1 MTNLMLEEE
10 AVGRVSAVPGRSS
23 HPQRSTGHALDMSR
37 DGAAGDSEVGSEDE
51 AGLPSPPKIRRLQR
65 RSDTAAVTSGGQQK
79 RSGGKAKKG
88 QGKSAAKQRGSKR
101 QAAESASEE
110 ESEEEGSESEEEGRE
125 GMIELDAEEA
135 AAFATLDLHD
145 EDED

>member
-1 MTNLMLEEE
+1 M
-10 AVGRVSAVPGRSS
+10 
-23 HPQRSTGHALDMSR
+23 
-37 DGAAGDSEVGSEDE
+37 AGDSEVGSEDE

-88 QGKSAAKQRGSKR
+88 LGKSATKQRGSKR

-110 ESEEEGSESEEEGRE
+110 SEEEGSESEEERRE